1 MRQTQRGGH
10 VHACGG
16 DVLVAGRA
24 TNGPARDAS
33 PSPIPASYR
42 CRPLAA
48 AASQPALHSALHCNA
63 LKRGELPPS
72 SCDTLRCR
80 CVAVLCRPTAKSP
93 PSVAHRPI
101 RTRV

>member
-16 DVLVAGRA
+16 DVLLVAGRA
-24 TNGPARDAS
+24 TNGPARDPS

-48 AASQPALHSALHCNA
+48 AASQHFTALHC
-63 LKRGELPPS
+63 
-72 SCDTLRCR
+72 
-80 CVAVLCRPTAKSP
+80 TAM
-93 PSVAHRPI
+93 R
-101 RTRV
+101 